1 MNASIKQRETRIVT
15 RNRTPEN
22 IHMAKSSYDWSIEGD
37 EAKRKQDFKSAL
49 FSYKKAYESTKP
61 EGVRYLVAKVS
72 SCYRKIN
79 RPQAALNFYH
89 EARRQYGDNA
99 IDHAVLTSI
108 AGAYGDL
115 KKWKEA
121 LSCANYACELNDGV
135 ITSHLDAVY
144 GRISYNT
151 SNYH

>member
-89 EARRQYGDNA
+89 SNNVEEQRTSALKCIEIIGKYISMDNGM
-99 IDHAVLTSI
+99 SI
-108 AGAYGDL
+108 
-115 KKWKEA
+115 
-121 LSCANYACELNDGV
+121 
-135 ITSHLDAVY
+135 
-144 GRISYNT
+144 
-151 SNYH
+151 

>member
-1 MNASIKQRETRIVT
+1 MNKRINQRETRIVT
-15 RNRTPEN
+15 RNKTSKS
-22 IHMAKSSYDWSIEGD
+22 IHTTKSSYEWSIEGD
-37 EAKRKQDFKSAL
+37 EAKRKQDFKLAI
-49 FSYKKAYESTKP
+49 FSYQKAYELTEP
-61 EGVRYLVAKVS
+61 EYVRYLVAKVS

-89 EARRQYGDNA
+89 EARSQYGDSA

-108 AGAYGDL
+108 AAAYGDL

-135 ITSHLDAVY
+135 ITNYLDAVF

-151 SNYH
+151 SNYY